1 MNEAFSCWKFALYE
15 ILQIGLLRDF
25 AGPPINCGGPF
36 LKFIVVC
43 LRFIKNVW
51 TLTYAEHFTMWHGD
65 RWLYYILENLF
76 VTTLIALLAWQE
88 ALLHCHAI
96 GLLKVVSRNSKTIP
110 DEGSSALFEQ
120 AKMFQKYLLDLC
132 HDRSGRVLHIIPSLK
147 IELNMIF
154 STNPNHIVNDV
165 HKILW
170 YA

>member
-65 RWLYYILENLF
+65 RWPQCTKLPNLRGRGAF
-76 VTTLIALLAWQE
+76 GPGGGG
-88 ALLHCHAI
+88 LLH
-96 GLLKVVSRNSKTIP
+96 
-110 DEGSSALFEQ
+110 
-120 AKMFQKYLLDLC
+120 
-132 HDRSGRVLHIIPSLK
+132 
-147 IELNMIF
+147 
-154 STNPNHIVNDV
+154 
-165 HKILW
+165 
-170 YA
+170 